1 MLLRNLILPLIKIET
16 MNTSTY
22 LITFTDGSI
31 MNLDWSSNLITTKE
45 LEVFL
50 NKVSIKYDILKFN
63 KVK

>member
-1 MLLRNLILPLIKIET
+1 

-22 LITFTDGSI
+22 IITFTDGSL
-31 MNLDWSSNLITTKE
+31 MNLDWSSNLITDKE

-50 NKVSIKYDILKFN
+50 TKVSIKYDILKFY